1 MAEEF
6 KEEVRIIKFGQQE
19 TEYSYT
25 PNLNFFFNLLFT
37 AISGNYFTAHIKI
50 NEITFLIFTHI
61 LHAFT
66 W

>member
-1 MAEEF
+1 MAEEI
-6 KEEVRIIKFGQQE
+6 KEEVRTIKFGQPDQKKQ
-19 TEYSYT
+19 YSYT
-25 PNLNFFFNLLFT
+25 PNLNFFKKF
-37 AISGNYFTAHIKI
+37 ISGTYFTAHIKI